1 MRPLH
6 SLNKDYH
13 THHHHHHIDLHHHS
27 PTPHHRLTSHAH
39 NSATGAEFSLHHRRP
54 THSNLHHYHNHHN
67 HHNRHH
73 GHGLRYKKLK
83 MTPLSLSHTHTHT
96 HTHRHVKLHHE
107 PQIET
112 WEEVLELH
120 RLGDKSGVKHP
131 TETSSNPNIHGQV
144 HHSHLKTHRSNI
156 KETHYVNFA

>member
-83 MTPLSLSHTHTHT
+83 MTPLSLSQHTHTHT
-96 HTHRHVKLHHE
+96 HTGMLNF
-107 PQIET
+107 T
-112 WEEVLELH
+112 TNL
-120 RLGDKSGVKHP
+120 RLRRGKRYLNCIDLVTRVESSILLKPVAIPTSMDKCTTV
-131 TETSSNPNIHGQV
+131 I
-144 HHSHLKTHRSNI
+144 
-156 KETHYVNFA
+156 